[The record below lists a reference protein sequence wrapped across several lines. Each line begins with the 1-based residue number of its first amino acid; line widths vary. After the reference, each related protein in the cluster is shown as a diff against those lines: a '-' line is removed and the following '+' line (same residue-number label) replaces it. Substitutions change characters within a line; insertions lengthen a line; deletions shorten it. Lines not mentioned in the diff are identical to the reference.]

1 MQDALVVVVQSFER
15 SNAKFS
21 ASCHG
26 SLSQPGVKN
35 VPINHTDKRFAHGH
49 VYLLFSRRDHA
60 S

>member
-1 MQDALVVVVQSFER
+1 MQDAFVVVVQGFEG
-15 SNAKFS
+15 SDTKFS

-49 VYLLFSRRDHA
+49 VYLLFSRRYHA
-60 S
+60 C